1 MKKENQEGESQN
13 KRETNFQDTKKDKT
27 RTNKCKKGAQQ
38 RRKQTKLFL
47 RWSKRKQKKKVF
59 ATQNKNFV
67 KKVLVEKTKRQQKTK
82 KK

>member
-38 RRKQTKLFL
+38 TRKQTKLFL
-47 RWSKRKQKKKVF
+47 R
-59 ATQNKNFV
+59 
-67 KKVLVEKTKRQQKTK
+67 
-82 KK
+82 